1 MHWRLLTLVVICG
14 SCIGGCG
21 ENPPQKPAEPNRDN
35 ERQAY
40 FAAETQA
47 RKDRLKPLI
56 EALDAFSIE
65 RHQPPDSLDELI
77 SGNYVEEIPN
87 LRVTADH
94 NATNFSAKA
103 NFCKAPRHQSRLCSR
118 PSNITATR
126 TIQCRGKM
134 LIVEV
139 SRCRVWSACL
149 GISRKRTVQ

>member
-94 NATNFSAKA
+94 NGESNRVGAAIGVIYQKVDDTDYTLEFGYHLEPRPANAKW
-103 NFCKAPRHQSRLCSR
+103 HQYHTYSSKTK
-118 PSNITATR
+118 S
-126 TIQCRGKM
+126 
-134 LIVEV
+134 
-139 SRCRVWSACL
+139 WSPTD
-149 GISRKRTVQ
+149 K